1 MREVMQPRRSHV
13 VVRKLEIDL
22 ERLMLEHGLDARERH
37 LPVDWRER
45 PADRGEGRELLRDRP
60 LLAGSGRHAA
70 VASRI
75 FGDGRVD
82 VETVDRRRGVR
93 LQNPGRAR
101 AVALHDRR
109 DHGRGAK
116 IGRARPAEPGLGLGV
131 RVVVR
136 GARIRGG
143 ASKGGRES
151 GRRRNEPAADGPGL
165 VRLSQT
171 FGHRNSTRKTGAHGR
186 PQTNGNGRRAPAARS
201 SGLPSLSSAL

>member
-1 MREVMQPRRSHV
+1 MGDEPGEDSRPLRMADQHDPTAAVVMREVMQPRRSHV
-13 VVRKLEIDL
+13 LVRKLEIDL

-93 LQNPGRAR
+93 LQNPGRA
-101 AVALHDRR
+101 
-109 DHGRGAK
+109 
-116 IGRARPAEPGLGLGV
+116 
-131 RVVVR
+131 
-136 GARIRGG
+136 
-143 ASKGGRES
+143 
-151 GRRRNEPAADGPGL
+151 
-165 VRLSQT
+165 
-171 FGHRNSTRKTGAHGR
+171 
-186 PQTNGNGRRAPAARS
+186 
-201 SGLPSLSSAL
+201 